1 MEQTY
6 SVKQIIISLIIV
18 MAVIIIFYGVTVLLT
33 KNKQNDD
40 NNNTFEN
47 NEVVIQYDEI
57 IVGEIYNQTPSEYY
71 VLAYTGDDSQTYI
84 SKVSTYGELDGAIK
98 TYQIDLSSAF
108 NKKYVASESN
118 FYGTYPVFSETT
130 LIKIVDKKITETYTG
145 TDITTQIEN
154 MTNMI
159 KE

>member
-6 SVKQIIISLIIV
+6 STKQIIISLFIV
-18 MAVIIIFYGVTVLLT
+18 VAVILAFYGITVVLT
-33 KNKQNDD
+33 NNKEKETSVPNDS
-40 NNNTFEN
+40 
-47 NEVVIQYDEI
+47 NEAVIQYDEI